1 MVRTWCRHSR
11 NDHSYTQ
18 IYTKGTF
25 CFANDEAMKA
35 LHLPLVVQADT
46 SFIINNKAN
55 LLITTAS
62 LVQANKAPNIEPD
75 SSLFYRDTGSIQDRS
90 I

>member
-1 MVRTWCRHSR
+1 
-11 NDHSYTQ
+11 
-18 IYTKGTF
+18 
-25 CFANDEAMKA
+25 MKA

-75 SSLFYRDTGSIQDRS
+75 SSLFYRDTGSI
-90 I
+90 